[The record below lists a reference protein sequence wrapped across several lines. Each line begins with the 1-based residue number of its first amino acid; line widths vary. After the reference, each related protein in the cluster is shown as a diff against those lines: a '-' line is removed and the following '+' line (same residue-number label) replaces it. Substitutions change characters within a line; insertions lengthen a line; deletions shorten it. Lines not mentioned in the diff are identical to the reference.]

1 MCGHQWGLI
10 EHISAIAV
18 RTSSKRTN
26 VPVVGIRIGLV
37 RALGPCT
44 IRMAVP
50 KKLMLP
56 VDKGHQEVLAV
67 LDDKD
72 FEGQKLS
79 WSTWLDPGLE
89 LHMLR
94 GTERAKRA
102 GRKQVRELN
111 TKRILLKEKEKVPS
125 NET

>member
-1 MCGHQWGLI
+1 MHDLHGRPQ
-10 EHISAIAV
+10 
-18 RTSSKRTN
+18 
-26 VPVVGIRIGLV
+26 
-37 RALGPCT
+37 
-44 IRMAVP
+44 
-50 KKLMLP
+50 KLMLP
-56 VDKGHQEVLAV
+56 VDKGQQEVLAV
-67 LDDKD
+67 LYDKD

-111 TKRILLKEKEKVPS
+111 TYRILLKEKEKVPS